1 MRIGAFT
8 PLLSSLSLEDV
19 FNKLVRLDIRTVEL
33 GTGNYP
39 GDPHC
44 KLVMLDDAV
53 ALKTF
58 KTKLADNGFSISA
71 LSCSAIPE
79 YPQFADGLRQL
90 NILEAEFA
98 SHARH
103 GWVDV

>member
-19 FNKLVRLDIRTVEL
+19 FKKLVRLDIRTVEL

-44 KLVMLDDAV
+44 KLAMLDDAL

-58 KTKLADNGFSISA
+58 RTKLADNGFSISA
-71 LSCSAIPE
+71 LSCHGNPLHPNKEIAKKNQE
-79 YPQFADGLRQL
+79 TNRNRNNRQP
-90 NILEAEFA
+90 
-98 SHARH
+98 
-103 GWVDV
+103 